1 MIALLDWVTRVYGRA
16 RWARSRFYCPAGGL
30 AADHDPVTGRC
41 YMVPGCGR

>member
-1 MIALLDWVTRVYGRA
+1 MITLLHRLTAAYTRA

-30 AADHDPVTGRC
+30 ASDHDPVTGRC